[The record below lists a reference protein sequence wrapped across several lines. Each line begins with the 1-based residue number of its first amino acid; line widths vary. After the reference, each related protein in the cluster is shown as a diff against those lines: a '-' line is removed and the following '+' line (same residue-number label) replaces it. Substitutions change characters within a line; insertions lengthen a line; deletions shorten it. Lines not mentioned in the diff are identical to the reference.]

1 MDDTMNDVSIV
12 VAECGGDWTGWVQ
25 DMHRG
30 TSTLVVLV
38 QDTGEA
44 PAHFSA
50 RVIAKL
56 AKLRRTGAEIRRAAY
71 VAGTC
76 TDGTTLHQRS
86 KVMRKLSAQI
96 ALNGGEGELHLDPAT
111 PEHRPAPT
119 WTRALAMTLRDMAR
133 GSGLL
138 ISVGPSPA

>member
-1 MDDTMNDVSIV
+1 MDNNMDNISIV
-12 VAECGGDWTGWVQ
+12 VAECGADWLGWVR
-25 DMHRG
+25 DMHSG
-30 TSTLVVLV
+30 SSTLVVLV
-38 QDTGEA
+38 QDAGER

-56 AKLRRTGAEIRRAAY
+56 GTLRQSGAAIQRAAY
-71 VAGTC
+71 VAGKC
-76 TDGTTLHQRS
+76 TDGTTLQQRS

-96 ALNGGEGELHLDPAT
+96 ARNGGEGQLHLDPAT
-111 PEHRPAPT
+111 PEHRPAPA
-119 WTRALAMTLRDMAR
+119 WTRALAMTLRDMAQ